1 MSFFLLNTKGR
12 YSEHCGK
19 KSSSGTSL
27 TSIVFFFCPTMEVNG
42 AAKQPGYKLSS
53 KYLPLCSA
61 ERRHSYRF
69 GTTRGW
75 VNDRIFLC
83 GWTIPVITHHFILI
97 LIELDPGWFWE
108 NTVAVVT
115 ELVCIW
121 LTETARSYIGVDF
134 YFMDISA
141 NIYIFLFNWTTLI

>member
-1 MSFFLLNTKGR
+1 MSFFCWTQRKIFWILWEK
-12 YSEHCGK
+12 EQFWDIIDFH
-19 KSSSGTSL
+19 
-27 TSIVFFFCPTMEVNG
+27 SIFFCPFLEVNG
-42 AAKQPGYKLSS
+42 APKQPGYKLSS
-53 KYLPLCSA
+53 KYLSLCSA
-61 ERRHSYRF
+61 EQRHSYRF

-121 LTETARSYIGVDF
+121 LTETARSYISVDF
-134 YFMDISA
+134 YLMDISA
-141 NIYIFLFNWTTLI
+141 NIYIFKFNWTTLI